1 MNVRVLCNSKL
12 IKLFIV
18 ASYTESD
25 SETFKTF
32 VSFDCR
38 GIEPTEF
45 DARSGY
51 TVKCIDNGRTFEN
64 VEIEDGDW
72 TEYDDKN
79 KNSVSIS
86 EFKSQFVKAKGK

>member
-1 MNVRVLCNSKL
+1 MEFPFS
-12 IKLFIV
+12 
-18 ASYTESD
+18 ASYNEGD
-25 SETFKTF
+25 SENFKTF
-32 VSFDCR
+32 VAFDCR

-45 DARSGY
+45 DARSGFI
-51 TVKCIDNGRTFEN
+51 VKSVENGRTFED